1 MGDFLLGKFLMIPGI
16 LILFTVKEY
25 VRSLVAYKLGDKS
38 QKLQGRLTLDP
49 FAHVDFIGFIMIVLV
64 RFGWSKP
71 PQINR
76 NAFKNPKKDSLKVT
90 IAAFASYLVIALI
103 ALFIYVILI
112 ATNVLSGALGF
123 VVTQIFL
130 STALVCISLFVFN
143 LIPMPG
149 LEMFYIITEVNPG
162 LAYRIM
168 AFTAQYQLF
177 ILLAIVIAADLILS
191 YPVALILKGL
201 LNIVFM
207 IVGLI
212 L

>member
-64 RFGWSKP
+64 GFGWSKP

-123 VVTQIFL
+123 IVTQIFF

-149 LEMFYIITEVNPG
+149 LEMFYIIAELNPS
-162 LAYRIM
+162 LAYRLM
-168 AFTAQYQLF
+168 AFTAQYQLIILLVIVVAADF
-177 ILLAIVIAADLILS
+177 ILT
-191 YPVALILKGL
+191 YPVRLIFNGL
-201 LNIVFM
+201 LDIVVM

>member
-49 FAHVDFIGFIMIVLV
+49 FAHVDFIGFIMIILV
-64 RFGWSKP
+64 NFGWSKP

-103 ALFIYVILI
+103 ALFIYVILM

-123 VVTQIFL
+123 IVTQIFL

-168 AFTAQYQLF
+168 AFTAQYQLI
-177 ILLAIVIAADLILS
+177 ILLAIVLAADFVLS
-191 YPVALILKGL
+191 YPVGLILKGL
-201 LNIVFM
+201 LNIVVM